1 MVEVGYFGGRGEL
14 SAVGQRQRV
23 ALFRRSRRW
32 RGDDSTGKGRANGS
46 GKGYGSR
53 EPRPL
58 YGRAW
63 SLERPRGGW
72 FVDVCP
78 RQKHARGVSAE
89 PGTAVRIARTS
100 HHEWR
105 NLLPAVEDRS
115 GLVLLL
121 SAAAILIFV
130 VIGFLSVAAAAQ
142 SYEPNGERKV
152 VTRVDPEYPEALKK
166 LYIGG
171 IVRVEVVV
179 LPSGSVKSTRLMG
192 GSPILGQSTMKAIK
206 MWKYA
211 PGAEQTVTEKV
222 EFDPH
227 R

>member
-1 MVEVGYFGGRGEL
+1 MMNGKTYY
-14 SAVGQRQRV
+14 RQ
-23 ALFRRSRRW
+23 S
-32 RGDDSTGKGRANGS
+32 
-46 GKGYGSR
+46 
-53 EPRPL
+53 
-58 YGRAW
+58 
-63 SLERPRGGW
+63 
-72 FVDVCP
+72 
-78 RQKHARGVSAE
+78 
-89 PGTAVRIARTS
+89 
-100 HHEWR
+100 
-105 NLLPAVEDRS
+105 EDRS